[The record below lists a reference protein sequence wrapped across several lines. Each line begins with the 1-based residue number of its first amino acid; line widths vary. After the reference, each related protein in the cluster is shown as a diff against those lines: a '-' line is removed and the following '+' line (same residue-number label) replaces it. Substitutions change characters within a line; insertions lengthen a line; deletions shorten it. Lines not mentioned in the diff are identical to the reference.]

1 MGLGRLKKAP
11 FTLQAR
17 WLVESPSL
25 LVNQQ
30 DAFEFSEIFND
41 ALAQP
46 PLALVTIAGS
56 EQHKIL

>member
-41 ALAQP
+41 AQP